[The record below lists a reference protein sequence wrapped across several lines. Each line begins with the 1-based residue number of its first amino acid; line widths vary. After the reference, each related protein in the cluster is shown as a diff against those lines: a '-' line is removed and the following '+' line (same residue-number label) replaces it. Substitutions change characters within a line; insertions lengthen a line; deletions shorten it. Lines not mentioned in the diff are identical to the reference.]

1 MDALAFFALR
11 YGDVHKEFDGLLDGL
26 TDAQLRQRPHGAN
39 PVAWLLWHV
48 ARCED
53 VGVNRFV
60 VDRPQVLDDE
70 GWLPRLN
77 VPRRD
82 VGAEMTG
89 AEVADLCERV
99 DAAALRGYWQAVYRR
114 TLGVVRGLAPA
125 DLEAPV
131 SPAHVRRVAVEEGAV
146 GPNAGWLEPY
156 WAAKPN
162 RGWFLADLALTHSWG
177 HCYEAFATRGLLGTG
192 AP

>member
-39 PVAWLLWHV
+39 SVAWLLWHV

-60 VDRPQVLDDE
+60 VDRPQVLDEE
-70 GWLPRLN
+70 GWLARLS

-82 VGAEMTG
+82 IGSDMTDVEVG
-89 AEVADLCERV
+89 DLNERV
-99 DAAALRGYWQAVYRR
+99 DAAALRGYWTAVYRR
-114 TLGVVRGLAPA
+114 TLGVVQELRPA

-131 SPAHVRRVAVEEGAV
+131 SSAHVRRVAVEEGAV

-177 HCYEAFATRGLLGTG
+177 HFYEALVTRGLLGTS
-192 AP
+192 AR

>member
-1 MDALAFFALR
+1 MDALQFFHQR
-11 YGDVHKEFDGLLDGL
+11 YNDVHTEFDELLDGL
-26 TDAQLRQRPHGAN
+26 TDAQIRQRPHGVN
-39 PVAWLLWHV
+39 SVAWLVWHV

-60 VDRPQVLDDE
+60 VDRSQVVDDE
-70 GWLPRLN
+70 GWLSRLN
-77 VPRRD
+77 FPRRD
-82 VGAEMTG
+82 VGSDMT
-89 AEVADLCERV
+89 EVEVSDLNERI

-114 TLGVVRGLAPA
+114 TLGVVRGLQPT
-125 DLEAPV
+125 DLDAPV
-131 SPAHVRRVAVEEGAV
+131 SPAHVHHVAVEDGAV

-177 HCYEAFATRGLLGTG
+177 HLYEALVTRGLLGTS
-192 AP
+192 AR